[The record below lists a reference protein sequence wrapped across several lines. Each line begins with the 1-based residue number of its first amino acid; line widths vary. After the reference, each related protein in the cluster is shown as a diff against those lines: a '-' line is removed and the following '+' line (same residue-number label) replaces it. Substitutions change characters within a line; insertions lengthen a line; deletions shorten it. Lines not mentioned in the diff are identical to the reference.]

1 MNKRKIIE
9 KTEQYVR
16 SLLENDASGHDWW
29 HIDRVRRIGVSL
41 AKKEYADEFIVEMA
55 ALLHDI
61 ADEKIAGSEE
71 KGFKIVSEWLD
82 QIKLTNREKEQIHDV
97 ISSVSFKGGHGKKPN
112 TIEGMVVQDADR
124 LDAIG
129 AIGIA
134 RTFMYA
140 GNRGHLMYDPDL
152 PYREKMTKEE
162 YRQGRSTAINH
173 FYEKL
178 LKLKYLMNTESAK
191 QMASERHEFME
202 QFLQQ
207 FYKEW
212 DGQHEDVNC

>member
-82 QIKLTNREKEQIHDV
+82 QMQLTNREKEQIHDV

-152 PYREKMTKEE
+152 PYREKMTKKE

-178 LKLKYLMNTESAK
+178 LKLKDLMNTESAK

>member
-16 SLLENDASGHDWW
+16 SLLENDAGGHDWW
-29 HIDRVRRIGVSL
+29 HIERVRRIGVSL
-41 AKKEYADEFIVEMA
+41 AKKEHADEYIVEMA
-55 ALLHDI
+55 ALLHDV

-82 QIKLTNREKEQIHDV
+82 QMQLTNREKEQIHDV

-178 LKLKYLMNTESAK
+178 LKLKDLMNTESAK